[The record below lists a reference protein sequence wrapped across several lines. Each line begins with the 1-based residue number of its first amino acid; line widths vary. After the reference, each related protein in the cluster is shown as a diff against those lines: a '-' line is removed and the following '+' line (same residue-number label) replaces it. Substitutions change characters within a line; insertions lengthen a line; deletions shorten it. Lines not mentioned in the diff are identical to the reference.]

1 MAEQTLKEKVKEN
14 LDEAFERLERVYQEE
29 VDAYQS
35 QIDAAHERIKA
46 LEAKLELETDAKTD
60 AEIRKLAG
68 REQISIQTWMEREL
82 KQAVAMADMP
92 YIRVSPEFYD
102 RLWRLAE
109 AKGVMP
115 TTLTTSD
122 NATAQLIALIDN
134 FLL

>member
-1 MAEQTLKEKVKEN
+1 MAEQTLKQK
-14 LDEAFERLERVYQEE
+14 LDEAFERLERVYQEQ
-29 VDAYQS
+29 VDTYQA
-35 QIDAAHERIKA
+35 QIDAAHDRIKA

-68 REQISIQTWMEREL
+68 REQISIQTWMAREL

-92 YIRVSPEFYD
+92 YIRVSPEFYE
-102 RLWRLAE
+102 RLKSLAA
-109 AKGVMP
+109 AKGTSV
-115 TTLTTSD
+115 TELTTSN